1 MKQPVSLI
9 ALDMDGTLFNGQ
21 SEISKEDQDAIR
33 EASSRGIHVA
43 ISTGRPYAGLPVT
56 LLSGLGVSYAITSNG
71 AAVYHLPDRLCIH
84 ESAMEPALVC
94 PIIEEL
100 QKKSIHM
107 DAFINGDGFSQR
119 SCEGK
124 IDCLDMP
131 TSIKR
136 YIHRTRTFTDDLA
149 AYIRVHNLNVQ
160 KMTLN
165 FYPQED
171 GTFLYRD
178 EVMQILSEHPEI
190 TFLSGG
196 YHNLEF
202 TRAGVTKGNGLTLLC
217 SHLGVD
223 IEETLAC
230 GDTQN
235 DIDILKTA
243 AIGVAMENAL
253 PEVKEIADFVM
264 RSNENSGV
272 AHAIHTFAL

>member
-107 DAFINGDGFSQR
+107 DAFING
-119 SCEGK
+119 
-124 IDCLDMP
+124 
-131 TSIKR
+131 
-136 YIHRTRTFTDDLA
+136 LA

-253 PEVKEIADFVM
+253 PEVKEIADFVT

-272 AHAIHTFAL
+272 AHAIRTFAL

>member
-9 ALDMDGTLFNGQ
+9 ALDMDGTPFNGQ

-124 IDCLDMP
+124 
-131 TSIKR
+131 
-136 YIHRTRTFTDDLA
+136 
-149 AYIRVHNLNVQ
+149 
-160 KMTLN
+160 MTLN

-253 PEVKEIADFVM
+253 PEVKEIADFVT

-272 AHAIHTFAL
+272 AHAIRTFAL

>member
-119 SCEGK
+119 SCEGRSTAWT
-124 IDCLDMP
+124 CP
-131 TSIKR
+131 HQSNA
-136 YIHRTRTFTDDLA
+136 TFT
-149 AYIRVHNLNVQ
+149 
-160 KMTLN
+160 
-165 FYPQED
+165 
-171 GTFLYRD
+171 G
-178 EVMQILSEHPEI
+178 PEPSPMI
-190 TFLSGG
+190 S
-196 YHNLEF
+196 
-202 TRAGVTKGNGLTLLC
+202 
-217 SHLGVD
+217 
-223 IEETLAC
+223 
-230 GDTQN
+230 
-235 DIDILKTA
+235 
-243 AIGVAMENAL
+243 L
-253 PEVKEIADFVM
+253 PISA
-264 RSNENSGV
+264 ST
-272 AHAIHTFAL
+272 I

>member
-178 EVMQILSEHPEI
+178 EVMQILSLRRLPQSGIHQSGRHQRKRSHPALFAPRRRYRRDACLRRHPERHRH
-190 TFLSGG
+190 FKNRSDRRRHGKCP
-196 YHNLEF
+196 
-202 TRAGVTKGNGLTLLC
+202 AGSEGDRRLC
-217 SHLGVD
+217 D
-223 IEETLAC
+223 
-230 GDTQN
+230 
-235 DIDILKTA
+235 
-243 AIGVAMENAL
+243 AL
-253 PEVKEIADFVM
+253 Q
-264 RSNENSGV
+264 
-272 AHAIHTFAL
+272 

>member
-71 AAVYHLPDRLCIH
+71 AAVYHLPDRLC
-84 ESAMEPALVC
+84 
-94 PIIEEL
+94 
-100 QKKSIHM
+100 IHM

-253 PEVKEIADFVM
+253 PEVKEIADFVT

>member
-71 AAVYHLPDRLCIH
+71 AAIYHLPDRLCIH
-84 ESAMEPALVC
+84 ECAMEPALVC

-131 TSIKR
+131 VSIKR

-178 EVMQILSEHPEI
+178 EVMQILSEPKNAI
-190 TFLSGG
+190 VKQYQKL
-196 YHNLEF
+196 LE
-202 TRAGVTKGNGLTLLC
+202 LD
-217 SHLGVD
+217 GVD
-223 IEETLAC
+223 LIFDQKALEAIAETSLKRKTGARGLRAIMENIMMDIMYKAPSDETLKSC
-230 GDTQN
+230 RITEDVVKG
-235 DIDILKTA
+235 
-243 AIGVAMENAL
+243 IGE
-253 PEVKEIADFVM
+253 PECEHASV
-264 RSNENSGV
+264 RSES
-272 AHAIHTFAL
+272 A